1 MKLRFRKNSLRL
13 RVNQRE
19 VQSLAAGVALTEEIV
34 FPGNAR
40 MTYTLQAS
48 RENSPQAK
56 YESGNIAVLAPEK
69 LVNDWAGGEQIG
81 LYFDLPS
88 ETCVLTVAIEKDL
101 ECVDGP
107 PEERDPDAFPRAV
120 EKVC

>member
-19 VQSLAAGVALTEEIV
+19 VQSLASGAAVIEEVV
-34 FPGNAR
+34 FPGSAR

-48 RENSPQAK
+48 RDGTRQAS
-56 YESGNIAVLAPEK
+56 YRAGEISVLAPEE
-69 LVNDWAGGEQIG
+69 LVRDWADGEQIG
-81 LYFDLPS
+81 IYFDLPADTS
-88 ETCVLTVAIEKDL
+88 VLTVAIEKDL

-107 PEERDPDAFPRAV
+107 PEEKDPDAFPREV
-120 EKVC
+120 EKAC

>member
-1 MKLRFRKNSLRL
+1 VKLRFRKNSLRL

-19 VQSLAAGVALTEEIV
+19 VQRLASGAAISEEVV

-40 MTYTLQAS
+40 ITYSLQAS
-48 RENSPQAK
+48 PEHSPQAK
-56 YESGNIAVLAPEK
+56 YEAGNISVFAPEE
-69 LVNDWAGGEQIG
+69 LLQEWAEGEQIG
-81 LYFDLPS
+81 IYFDLPADRS
-88 ETCVLTVAIEKDL
+88 VLTVAIEKDL

-107 PEERDPDAFPRAV
+107 PDERDPDAFPRTA